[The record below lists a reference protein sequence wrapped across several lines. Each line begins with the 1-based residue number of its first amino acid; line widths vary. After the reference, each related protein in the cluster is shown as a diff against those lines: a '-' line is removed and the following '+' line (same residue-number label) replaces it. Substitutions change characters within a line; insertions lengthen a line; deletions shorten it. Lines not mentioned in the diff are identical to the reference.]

1 MHAVTRTSLG
11 VVALCALL
19 WGLPSSAAAP
29 DPVARPE
36 PVCALVS
43 GGLGTGLDDLASRLV
58 WSAVNRQVHEHL
70 VQRLQ
75 SAHHRILPFFVETG
89 ELNDADDQR
98 QAVDQAWL
106 DGSCP
111 LLVQVFHVVDE
122 EAGEPVF
129 GFDIQVASRTG
140 PGRHIETPMNQR
152 YRFPRNRDAFENF
165 RVGELVEDVV
175 VLLAAN
181 GLIDAAVTVGP
192 ITPSDLKAEYQRLKV
207 DERLQGRQVPPLN
220 QVRGRLVLRVRD
232 RLAAGLTPAG
242 ASAAR
247 GTAGAR

>member
-19 WGLPSSAAAP
+19 WGLPSSAAPP

-43 GGLGTGLDDLASRLV
+43 GGLGTDLDDPASRWV
-58 WSAVNRQVHEHL
+58 WSTVNRQVHEHL

-75 SAHHRILPFFVETG
+75 SAHHRIQPFFVETG
-89 ELNDADDQR
+89 TSRDAGE
-98 QAVDQAWL
+98 QAWF
-106 DGSCP
+106 DSSCP
-111 LLVQVFHVVDE
+111 LLVQVSHVVDE

-140 PGRHIETPMNQR
+140 PGRHIDTRMNQR
-152 YRFPRNRDAFENF
+152 YRFPRNRDTFQNF

-207 DERLQGRQVPPLN
+207 DERLQGRQVPPLD
-220 QVRGRLVLRVRD
+220 QVRGRLVLRLRD
-232 RLAAGLTPAG
+232 RLASGLTSAG

-247 GTAGAR
+247 GTAGVR